1 MNIVTAVRDNDF
13 TCEQT
18 AKTIVTYRFKLNLY
32 ELPYPA
38 RHLRISPT

>member
-1 MNIVTAVRDNDF
+1 
-13 TCEQT
+13 
-18 AKTIVTYRFKLNLY
+18 VTYRFKLNLY